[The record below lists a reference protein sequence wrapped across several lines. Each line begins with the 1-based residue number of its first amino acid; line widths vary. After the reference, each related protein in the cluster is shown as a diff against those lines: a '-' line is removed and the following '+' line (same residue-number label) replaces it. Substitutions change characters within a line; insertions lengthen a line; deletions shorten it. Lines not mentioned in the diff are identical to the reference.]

1 MNTIKKDFPIF
12 ATHPDM
18 IYLDSASTLHKPQ
31 VVIDAV
37 SSYLS
42 TDYANIHRGKYDL
55 SRKSEVLYE
64 QARST
69 VVNFIWAYDESEVV
83 WTSSSTDSANLLA
96 RSLIR
101 SREIGP
107 DHNIILSDLEHH
119 ANLLPRQMLAE
130 HTGAQLRRVHI
141 WVDGILDTDEVIS
154 LVDTNTKI
162 LALSLCSNVTGS
174 IWEQEIKTLST
185 YINSQNPHPDPLP
198 TTPRTSSLGEGECF
212 HKPYIVVD
220 ASQAIAHFAVDVSD
234 LGCDFCFFTG
244 HKLGALTGTGVLWW
258 KKKLLKKLTP
268 GKVWGGAVERVTQDG
283 VTYIWAPDSFEP
295 GTPNIVWALS
305 LAEAMRYIDSIW
317 YDTIDQLER
326 PLMQYCLEQ
335 FALLEQEGVIQLL
348 WNKSDED
355 RVGVFSFVLSEWSV
369 HELEQQM
376 DRAGIAL
383 RTGTHC
389 AHIYHQ
395 QWDLWVTCRISLWA
409 YTEMRD
415 VERFFDILRALAYHE
430 DV

>member
-1 MNTIKKDFPIF
+1 MNSIKNDFPIF
-12 ATHPDM
+12 ASHPEM

-55 SRKSEVLYE
+55 SRRSEALYE

-69 VVNFIWAYDESEVV
+69 VAEFVWAYDESEVV
-83 WTSSSTDSANLLA
+83 WTSSSTDSANLLV

-101 SREIGP
+101 SGQIGP
-107 DHNIILSDLEHH
+107 EHNIILSDLEHH

-141 WVDGILDTDEVIS
+141 WVDGVLDTDEVIS

-162 LALSLCSNVTGS
+162 IALSLCSNVTGS

-185 YINSQNPHPDPLP
+185 YVDSPLAP
-198 TTPRTSSLGEGECF
+198 LYEGGVS
-212 HKPYIVVD
+212 PYIVVD

-244 HKLGALTGTGVLWW
+244 HKLGALTGIGVLWW
-258 KKKLLKKLTP
+258 KKQHLKKLTP
-268 GKVWGGAVERVTQDG
+268 GRVWGGAVERVTQDG
-283 VTYIWAPDSFEP
+283 MTYIWAPDSLEP

-305 LAEAMRYIDSIW
+305 LAEAIRYIDSIW

-335 FALLEQEGVIQLL
+335 FVLLEQEGVIQLL
-348 WNKSDED
+348 WLQTDEG
-355 RVGVFSFVLSEWSV
+355 RVGVFSFVLSRWSV

-389 AHIYHQ
+389 THIYHQ
-395 QWDLWVTCRISLWA
+395 QCDLWVTCRISLWA

-415 VERFFDILRALAYHE
+415 VERFFEVLRSH
-430 DV
+430 